1 MFQEKYLPIIMQ
13 EIRSIRKKYGLSAE
27 TPICDY
33 IFFILK
39 NECILVEWPEEKQLD
54 LDGFSTEKVVN
65 GCLETIV
72 YINSAKNKEKQNFCA
87 AHELGHRHKLERQL
101 RDAFPDDIFLPL
113 TIESVMNRFA
123 AELMMPSKDFE
134 VRSRKLYKR
143 CLGRQNDKEVIF
155 VKKLMEAIVEL
166 MDFYYVPYRA
176 VVIRLQE
183 TNIITKEVGR
193 VLQDYEK
200 TLRGEN
206 VINAIITERG
216 ITRLRIPDRKV
227 QYSKRLDNINNILK
241 NTDVTKY
248 MGTNEFK
255 KYLKEMGIVE
265 EDIQLSEDM
274 KKIAT
279 ETIDI
284 EGIEYGKKEKTGEF

>member
-13 EIRSIRKKYGLSAE
+13 EIRSIRKKYGLS
-27 TPICDY
+27 I
-33 IFFILK
+33 
-39 NECILVEWPEEKQLD
+39 
-54 LDGFSTEKVVN
+54 EKVVN

-101 RDAFPDDIFLPL
+101 RDAFPDDIFLPS

-143 CLGRQNDKEVIF
+143 CLGRQNDKELIF

-176 VVIRLQE
+176 VVIWLQE
-183 TNIITKEVGR
+183 TNIITKEVGH

-200 TLRGEN
+200 NLRGEN
-206 VINAIITERG
+206 VINATITERG

-255 KYLKEMGIVE
+255 KYLKEMEIVE

-274 KKIAT
+274 KKSQQKRLILKELNMAKKKKQANSNRLFFLC
-279 ETIDI
+279 
-284 EGIEYGKKEKTGEF
+284 GKKK